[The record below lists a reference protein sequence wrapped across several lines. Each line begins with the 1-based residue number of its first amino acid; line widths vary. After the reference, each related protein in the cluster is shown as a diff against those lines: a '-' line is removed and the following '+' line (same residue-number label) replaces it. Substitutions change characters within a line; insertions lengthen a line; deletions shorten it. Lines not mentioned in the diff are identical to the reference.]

1 MGVTVNVTGVQK
13 LIADLQAISVEGER
27 MANAVVGVIA
37 DKITAAQKISAPADL
52 GTIRNNLGNIQLAPA
67 LREIFSN
74 APESPY
80 QEFGTGPQVNIPAEW
95 SEAAAEFQG
104 TGGGSWADFILALT
118 DWVKRHGLTGVYS
131 VKTQRRNNRLSNTD
145 ADQQA
150 AWAIARSILKR
161 GLAPQPF
168 FYYNVE
174 DGFAQL
180 DPMLEKA
187 YDELMNKSI

>member
-37 DKITAAQKISAPADL
+37 GKITAAQKSAAPADL
-52 GTIRNNLGNIQLAPA
+52 GTIRNNLGNIQLSPA
-67 LREIFSN
+67 LYEIFSN

-80 QEFGTGPQVNIPAEW
+80 QEFGTGPQVNIPAQW
-95 SEAAAEFQG
+95 AEAAAEFQG
-104 TGGGSWADFILALT
+104 TGKGSWADFILTLT

-131 VKTQRRNNRLSNTD
+131 VKTHKRNNSLSHTD

-180 DPMLEKA
+180 EPMLQKA
-187 YDELMNKSI
+187 YDELMNRSI